1 MDPKSPSESQIMLS
15 QLMGPDSANN
25 HGNVH
30 GGIIMKLCDEAGAM
44 AAVKH
49 SRSSVVTVTVDS
61 MSFHSPVN
69 LGDLVTFS
77 AEVTWVGRTSI
88 ETKVFVTAEKVSKGI
103 VSHTNTAYFV
113 YVAIDEDGKPR
124 EVPPLLLETDEE
136 KQRYDRGAQRQAY
149 RLEQRRQGIL

>member
-1 MDPKSPSESQIMLS
+1 MDPKSPSESKISLS

-61 MSFHSPVN
+61 MSFRSPIN
-69 LGDLVTFS
+69 LGDLVTFT

-88 ETKVFVTAEKVSKGI
+88 ETKVFVTAEKVRQGV

-113 YVAIDEDGKPR
+113 YVAIGEDGKPQP
-124 EVPPLLLETDEE
+124 VAPLLLETETE
-136 KQRYDRGAQRQAY
+136 KLRYERGAKRQAY

>member
-1 MDPKSPSESQIMLS
+1 MIAKPSHESRIALS

-30 GGIIMKLCDEAGAM
+30 GGVIMKICDEAGAM

-49 SRSSVVTVTVDS
+49 ARSSVVTVTVDS
-61 MSFHSPVN
+61 MSFHSPVH
-69 LGDLVTFS
+69 LGDLLTVT

-88 ETKVFVTAEKVSKGI
+88 ETKVFVTAEKVVQGV

-113 YVAIDEDGKPR
+113 YVAIDKIGKPK
-124 EVPPLLLETDEE
+124 EVPPLLCETEAE
-136 KQRYDRGAQRQAY
+136 KQSFERGAQRQAY
-149 RLEQRRQGIL
+149 RLEQRKQGIL